1 MNEKRIENIP
11 LCEIR
16 VINPRTRNRH
26 TFELI
31 AANIGTVGLKKPITV
46 GARKRQADGTQ
57 YDLVCGQGRLEAITA
72 LGGTHI
78 PAIITEASLKSR
90 YLMSLVEN
98 IARKRPPQSALLNEV
113 LRLRDQGCKNA
124 VIAAKLGLGRS
135 YIDGIVRLLRSGEKR
150 LVGRVVAGSIP
161 LNVAITIA
169 TGGTPE
175 VQRALNDA
183 YEKGDLRGRKL
194 RAVQLMIARRSAQ
207 ERKGSTVPAAD
218 TPDKDLAKEYE
229 SQTRKQR
236 NLLNR
241 SAVVHR
247 RLALV
252 SSAFKTLLADERL
265 KRLLRSEGLDSMPE
279 QLASRLT

>member
-31 AANIGTVGLKKPITV
+31 VANIGTVGLKKPITV

-241 SAVVHR
+241 SAVVHQ

>member
-31 AANIGTVGLKKPITV
+31 VANIGTVGLKKPITV

-207 ERKGSTVPAAD
+207 ERKGSTVPAAE